1 MGFSGLVGV
10 VVNNNFTRKALFYS
24 PDFGEGIGKY
34 TVFIGYI
41 KPLPTAVG
49 RVRRLYRDG

>member
-24 PDFGEGIGKY
+24 PDFGEGI
-34 TVFIGYI
+34 
-41 KPLPTAVG
+41 AE
-49 RVRRLYRDG
+49 

>member
-1 MGFSGLVGV
+1 LVGV